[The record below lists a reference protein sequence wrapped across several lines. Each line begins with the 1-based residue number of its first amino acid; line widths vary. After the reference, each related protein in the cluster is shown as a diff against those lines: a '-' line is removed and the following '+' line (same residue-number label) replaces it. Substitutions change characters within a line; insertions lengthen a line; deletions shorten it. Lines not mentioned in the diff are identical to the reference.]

1 MCYKYATQ
9 VKPQNLVLCHRNL
22 YIKCCRGLVS
32 VYVWMCKMKYVLQ
45 EVIVNKIVDEVGYL

>member
-22 YIKCCRGLVS
+22 Y
-32 VYVWMCKMKYVLQ
+32 VWMCKMKYVLQ
-45 EVIVNKIVDEVGYL
+45 EVIVNKIVNEVGYL